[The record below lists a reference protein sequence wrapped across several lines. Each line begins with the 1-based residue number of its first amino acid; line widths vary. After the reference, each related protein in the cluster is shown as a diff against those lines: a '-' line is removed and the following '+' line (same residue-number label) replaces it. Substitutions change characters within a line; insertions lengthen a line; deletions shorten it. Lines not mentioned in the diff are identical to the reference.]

1 MKRDKNNVTASES
14 ITENGSDDTESK
26 SKKKK
31 KKDRNKMIESESIT
45 ENGTDD
51 TESKPKYGRMPKE
64 ERKEKY
70 KDEYCTTA

>member
-14 ITENGSDDTESK
+14 ITENVSDDTESK

-31 KKDRNKMIESESIT
+31 KKDKNKIKESESIT
-45 ENGTDD
+45 ENGTDE

>member
-14 ITENGSDDTESK
+14 ITENGSDDTVSK

-31 KKDRNKMIESESIT
+31 KKDKNKIKESESIT

-51 TESKPKYGRMPKE
+51 AESKPKYGRMPKE

>member
-1 MKRDKNNVTASES
+1 MKKDKNNVTASES

-26 SKKKK
+26 PKKKK
-31 KKDRNKMIESESIT
+31 KRDKNKIKESESIT